1 MQIYLIRHGIAAD
14 RNAQTTDAERPLT
27 EGGRKKTK
35 RVAQRLADV
44 GVRFDAILTSPLVR
58 AQQTAAIL
66 QENGLAAGC
75 EVFTPLAPGG
85 DIHLWVN
92 WYQLQ
97 TDNAIRVSA
106 PIALVGHQ
114 PDLGQWAEQLVWG
127 DQGVKGDRLIL
138 KKAGIIGIKLNPNG
152 NPVGNGELFLLTSPK
167 WLLSA

>member
-35 RVAQRLADV
+35 RVAQRLAEM
-44 GVRFDAILTSPLVR
+44 GLRFDAMLTSPLVR
-58 AQQTAAIL
+58 AQQTAVIL
-66 QENGLAAGC
+66 QETGLAAGF
-75 EVFTPLAPGG
+75 ELFTPLAPGG

-97 TDNAIRVSA
+97 TYQA
-106 PIALVGHQ
+106 IALVGHQ

-127 DQGVKGDRLIL
+127 EQYNHGDRLIL

-152 NPVGNGELFLLTSPK
+152 NPLGNGELFLLTSPK
-167 WLLSA
+167 WLLSP